1 MQALFRCR
9 PLAKPIMF
17 ASRGKP
23 KRRKP
28 ARALH
33 KAHSAASEPPRAFV
47 QSGFNE
53 VRYRAPATLRRGPH
67 RSL

>member
-1 MQALFRCR
+1 MQAPFRCR

-17 ASRGKP
+17 VARRKP
-23 KRRKP
+23 KRRKR

-33 KAHSAASEPPRAFV
+33 KAHSAASQPPRDFV

-53 VRYRAPATLRRGPH
+53 VRYPMLAMLRRGPH

>member
-23 KRRKP
+23 KRRKRIAP
-28 ARALH
+28 YTKPIA
-33 KAHSAASEPPRAFV
+33 
-47 QSGFNE
+47 
-53 VRYRAPATLRRGPH
+53 APANLGHGVAGSILVRGRRHGWIYE
-67 RSL
+67 